1 MRPGRT
7 AAPTP
12 RSGPGPRRTRDWG
25 RRTSRPRRVGC
36 EIVASTRCPSLWPNV
51 ILKKSHS
58 PTTTGH
64 FDVKTHLRP
73 SPNRCIQVKY
83 DFTARLHGEPAV
95 NVYMDREYMLQFTKQ
110 TRKKWL
116 KRSELEAMTS
126 DPSVL
131 DMIKAIQPKMGE
143 QQDKLDKIMYPNV
156 ANDAATVRELIG
168 RFEGREGLY
177 ALQSGPGPTR
187 RLGLPPFHRLAAR
200 VLAFA
205 DNY

>member
-1 MRPGRT
+1 MLGRN
-7 AAPTP
+7 TP
-12 RSGPGPRRTRDWG
+12 QVQAIED
-25 RRTSRPRRVGC
+25 
-36 EIVASTRCPSLWPNV
+36 LFND
-51 ILKKSHS
+51 LKKTS
-58 PTTTGH
+58 
-64 FDVKTHLRP
+64 FDYCWLEELRDALQHGDI
-73 SPNRCIQVKY
+73 NAFKY

-177 ALQSGPGPTR
+177 ALQSGPGFAR